1 MHITNYPYGDMSALI
16 LDAMPSNRT
25 KDKPKTSN
33 MLRKYEV
40 MSLEEKAKIVRYRQL
55 HPHESSYRVADQFSI
70 EFCKKVNARA
80 VQRKCH
86 FYVFS
91 FDWTSMSLGIWQK
104 KESILEQAEKKLTE
118 LAKLEESRRQS
129 AAYTNTLIGLVMN
142 QDTSESGVAT
152 STKNAVG

>member
-1 MHITNYPYGDMSALI
+1 
-16 LDAMPSNRT
+16 
-25 KDKPKTSN
+25 
-33 MLRKYEV
+33 
-40 MSLEEKAKIVRYRQL
+40 
-55 HPHESSYRVADQFSI
+55 
-70 EFCKKVNARA
+70 
-80 VQRKCH
+80 
-86 FYVFS
+86 
-91 FDWTSMSLGIWQK
+91 MSLGIWQK